1 MSFLINGIKSMLP
14 ADMGKSVRDAAA
26 GCTNLAKK
34 TAFVGVALGLAYAGY
49 QGGHEIGSAIESN
62 ALSARTLAIGVVGG
76 AVASKVAQKLGL
88 NEYDQGGIGLIAG
101 ALSIYSVQRPDEG
114 SISISGMISMGLN
127 AGVVALSH
135 FGLSGEDNYI
145 RQGLVIGAYA
155 SAIGALAGPIVAT
168 AANVALVAA
177 GSLVVGGVSAIGT
190 EYLTSKGILKLAA
203 GVLAAAA
210 SIAFIPVPVIAG
222 MIGSGVVLGAG
233 AAIEHELSNANR
245 PAIIE
250 QVQERAPGGPP
261 FIPEF
266 EAADPVEDLPENTQ
280 EEMEVAE
287 EGLVLVGAPGGPNFH
302 IPVAIEPPMFGDQL
316 EGVVVDEN
324 LAAEGQ

>member
-1 MSFLINGIKSMLP
+1 MSFIINGFRSLMP
-14 ADMGKSVRDAAA
+14 AEISKSVSDAAA

-49 QGGHEIGSAIESN
+49 QGGHEIGSAIESK
-62 ALSARTLAIGVVGG
+62 ALSLRTLAIGVVGG

-155 SAIGALAGPIVAT
+155 SAIGALAGPIAAT
-168 AANVALVAA
+168 ALNVAIIAGGSIVAA
-177 GSLVVGGVSAIGT
+177 GISAVGVESFTDKGV
-190 EYLTSKGILKLAA
+190 YKLAA
-203 GVLAAAA
+203 GVAAAAA
-210 SIAFIPVPVIAG
+210 SVALIPSSVCSG
-222 MIGSGVVLGAG
+222 LIGSGLLIVATCMGKAELNNPNPDPEVEPELGPEIIQAFQEQEVVFWDDPDFNEAVLPFDQPEDVSPFD
-233 AAIEHELSNANR
+233 IRSDVSN
-245 PAIIE
+245 
-250 QVQERAPGGPP
+250 GG
-261 FIPEF
+261 
-266 EAADPVEDLPENTQ
+266 
-280 EEMEVAE
+280 
-287 EGLVLVGAPGGPNFH
+287 
-302 IPVAIEPPMFGDQL
+302 
-316 EGVVVDEN
+316 
-324 LAAEGQ
+324 